1 MSDTPEQRPARPS
14 RTGQAPATAP
24 SGTVGEGAGKPA
36 PGARSK
42 AAAAS
47 TPPASSA
54 SSAPSR
60 SSSSGPAGSA
70 GPSVPEP
77 PASANPGT
85 PANPEASQEPSLDE
99 QIAAYQREFR
109 DLDPQVEQVVSALGR
124 LNRRMNV
131 AYGRQVA
138 ALGISNAEWE
148 VLKTLVLSGAP
159 YRLGPGDLAKRLGLT
174 PAAMTHRIDRMATE
188 GLVTRDRDESNRVRV
203 IVELTDEGRAK
214 WLEAMRMATDF
225 EEELLQDLSGEERGV
240 LGEMLIRLL
249 RRVEQAQPD
258 AGGRLTDL
266 DQGPGRAGIENVNSE
281 G

>member
-1 MSDTPEQRPARPS
+1 MSDTPEQRPGRPT
-14 RTGQAPATAP
+14 RAEQAPETAP
-24 SGTVGEGAGKPA
+24 ADPSPEEAGEPAQGSPAGAA
-36 PGARSK
+36 PG
-42 AAAAS
+42 
-47 TPPASSA
+47 T
-54 SSAPSR
+54 
-60 SSSSGPAGSA
+60 
-70 GPSVPEP
+70 
-77 PASANPGT
+77 
-85 PANPEASQEPSLDE
+85 SQEPSLDE
-99 QIAAYQREFR
+99 QIAAYQREFG
-109 DLDPQVEQVVSALGR
+109 DLDPQVEKVVSALGR

-174 PAAMTHRIDRMATE
+174 PAAMTHRIDRMAAE

-225 EEELLQDLSGEERGV
+225 EEDLLQDLTGAERGV

-266 DQGPGRAGIENVNSE
+266 D
-281 G
+281 

>member
-1 MSDTPEQRPARPS
+1 MSDTSEQRPGRPT
-14 RTGQAPATAP
+14 RTAQAPAPAP
-24 SGTVGEGAGKPA
+24 TGEETGKPA
-36 PGARSK
+36 QGSPAG
-42 AAAAS
+42 AAA
-47 TPPASSA
+47 T
-54 SSAPSR
+54 
-60 SSSSGPAGSA
+60 SSSSAGSA
-70 GPSVPEP
+70 GSAGSSRSRSSGSAASKPSTSGASG
-77 PASANPGT
+77 ASAGNET
-85 PANPEASQEPSLDE
+85 SQEPSLDE

-109 DLDPQVEQVVSALGR
+109 DLDPQVEKVVSALGR

-138 ALGISNAEWE
+138 ALDISNAEWE

-174 PAAMTHRIDRMATE
+174 PAAMTHRIDRMAAE

-225 EEELLQDLSGEERGV
+225 EQDLLQDLSGEERGV

-266 DQGPGRAGIENVNSE
+266 D
-281 G
+281 

>member
-1 MSDTPEQRPARPS
+1 MSDTPEQRPGRPS

-24 SGTVGEGAGKPA
+24 SGTAGEEAGKPA
-36 PGARSK
+36 RGARSK

-47 TPPASSA
+47 TPSA
-54 SSAPSR
+54 PSAPSR